1 MSYVAAAIV
10 AGTAISAYGSVK
22 AGKADKAAT
31 FANAQQMERDMELG
45 RIEATQNAT
54 AMAQDYAMSVS
65 ANDAFFA
72 FTGRDVSDRSVR
84 AFMERQDEIYS
95 TDISRLASDTNMRA
109 QSVAAMA
116 GAERQRGRNALTAGY
131 LGAAQSIAGG
141 IYRAGTVKTGVDVSG
156 GPTTKSGMTQPKY
169 TQNRAL
175 PSAGREPK
183 ILKGNA
189 SYSGKYRRAY

>member
-10 AGTAISAYGSVK
+10 TSTAISAYSSAK
-22 AGKADKAAT
+22 AGKEAKKEAQFNAA
-31 FANAQQMERDMELG
+31 QMERDMELG

-54 AMAQDYAMSVS
+54 AMSQDYAMSVS

-84 AFMERQDEIYS
+84 AFMERQEEIYS

-131 LGAAQSIAGG
+131 LGAAESIAGG
-141 IYRAGTVKTGVDVSG
+141 IYQANTVKTGKNVSG
-156 GPTTKSGMTQPKY
+156 GTTTK
-169 TQNRAL
+169 
-175 PSAGREPK
+175 PS
-183 ILKGNA
+183 I

>member
-1 MSYVAAAIV
+1 MDPITMAIFASSAV
-10 AGTAISAYGSVK
+10 SAYGSVR
-22 AGKADKAAT
+22 AGKAAKQEAQFNAA
-31 FANAQQMERDMELG
+31 QMERDMELG

-54 AMAQDYAMSVS
+54 AMAQDYAQSVS

-72 FTGRDVSDRSVR
+72 FAGRDVTDRSVR
-84 AFMERQDEIYS
+84 AFMERQEEIYS

-141 IYRAGTVKTGVDVSG
+141 IYQAGTTKTGVPMDSQSRQLTLSKPAGSG
-156 GPTTKSGMTQPKY
+156 VKGSLNSTTRTSSG
-169 TQNRAL
+169 
-175 PSAGREPK
+175 
-183 ILKGNA
+183 
-189 SYSGKYRRAY
+189 YRRYLRNS

>member
-1 MSYVAAAIV
+1 MSFVTAAIV
-10 AGTAISAYGSVK
+10 IGTGLSAYSSIQS
-22 AGKADKAAT
+22 GKAEKKEAQFNAA
-31 FANAQQMERDMELG
+31 QMERDMELG
-45 RIEATQNAT
+45 RMEATQNAT
-54 AMAQDYAMSVS
+54 AMAQDYAQSVS

-84 AFMERQDEIYS
+84 AFMERQEEIYS

-141 IYRAGTVKTGVDVSG
+141 IYQAGTTAA
-156 GPTTKSGMTQPKY
+156 PTTKTVDVKATSGRTY
-169 TQNRAL
+169 T
-175 PSAGREPK
+175 
-183 ILKGNA
+183 
-189 SYSGKYRRAY
+189 SGKNYSLRGS

>member
-1 MSYVAAAIV
+1 MTFVTAAIV
-10 AGTAISAYGSVK
+10 VGTGLSAYSSIQ
-22 AGKADKAAT
+22 AGKAAKKEAQFNAA
-31 FANAQQMERDMELG
+31 QMERDMELG

-84 AFMERQDEIYS
+84 AFMERQEEIYS

-141 IYRAGTVKTGVDVSG
+141 IYQGSTVKTGSG
-156 GPTTKSGMTQPKY
+156 SVPMNSGMSSRYNGGYQ
-169 TQNRAL
+169 
-175 PSAGREPK
+175 
-183 ILKGNA
+183 LKGSA
-189 SYSGKYRRAY
+189 RVRGS